1 MNYEVMN
8 DDTYVFLTSSSP
20 SFFQMIDRVEQHH
33 LPKFD
38 NLTTLIL
45 DRCNLTSREHT
56 MLNLFLQNAP
66 KLENI
71 TLQNCKVRTHLMS
84 PIITV

>member
-1 MNYEVMN
+1 MHG
-8 DDTYVFLTSSSP
+8 
-20 SFFQMIDRVEQHH
+20 VEQD

-45 DRCNLTSREHT
+45 DRCDLTGKEHT
-56 MLNLFLQNAP
+56 MLDLFLHNAP

-71 TLQNCKVRTHLMS
+71 TLQNCKVCNA
-84 PIITV
+84 PILCHSNSDVTLSSLVYTN